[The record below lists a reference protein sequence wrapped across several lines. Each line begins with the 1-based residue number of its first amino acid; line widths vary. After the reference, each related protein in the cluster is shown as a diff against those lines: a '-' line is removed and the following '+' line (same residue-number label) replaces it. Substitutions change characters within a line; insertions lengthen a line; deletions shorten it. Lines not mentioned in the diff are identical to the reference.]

1 MNGAIARIIIRY
13 VVGLIVGANAA
24 SIMAG
29 DPDIV
34 TIVAGLIGLVTECAY
49 TVAKKRGWT
58 L

>member
-1 MNGAIARIIIRY
+1 MNGAIARIFIRY

-24 SIMAG
+24 SLMAG

-34 TIVAGLIGLVTECAY
+34 TIVAALIGLATEVVY
-49 TVAKKRGWT
+49 TVAKKRGWA